1 MQMAPGPRARE
12 HWNWAAGAVAAQFVV
27 LLALTASAWA
37 SRQPEIHTNLKNDY
51 TIAAAIV
58 SGAALVSLLATWL
71 LGTRSAVAPA
81 AFALLAGAGGTLG
94 YFWVYI
100 VHWSAFTKAGW
111 PLKTHAVA
119 LSAIPIILG
128 LLALGLRR
136 VGRVRRRAA

>member
-1 MQMAPGPRARE
+1 MQMAPVPRQRE
-12 HWNWAAGAVAAQFVV
+12 HWNWAAGVVAAQFVA

-37 SRQPEIHTNLKNDY
+37 TRQPQIHTSLNDDY
-51 TIAAAIV
+51 TVAAAIV
-58 SGAALVSLLATWL
+58 SAAAVVSLLATWL

-81 AFALLAGAGGTLG
+81 AFALLAGAGGALG

-100 VHWSAFTKAGW
+100 MHWSAFTKAGW

-119 LSAIPIILG
+119 LSALPIILG

-136 VGRVRRRAA
+136 VGKPRRRAA